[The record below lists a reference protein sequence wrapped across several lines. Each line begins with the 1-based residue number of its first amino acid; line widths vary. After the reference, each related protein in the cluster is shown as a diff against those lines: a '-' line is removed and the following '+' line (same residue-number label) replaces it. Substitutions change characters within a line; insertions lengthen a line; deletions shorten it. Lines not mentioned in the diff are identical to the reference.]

1 MHGNNSKMMSGRN
14 LRNMKIKD
22 QGLTL
27 RQKRIIGAS
36 ATVLFLLFCAAVSWY
51 IGRPII
57 EFVSEPE
64 KFRVWVENG
73 GIWSKIAFIGMV
85 MFQVVI
91 ALVPGEPLEIG
102 AGYAFGAIEGTL
114 LTVIGV
120 TFGSL
125 VVFSLVRKFGVMLVE
140 IFFSREK
147 ISSLKFLQKSKKRD
161 FVIFLLFFLPGTPKD
176 LITYFAGLTDMK
188 LSYMLWLSAVVRLP
202 SVITSTLGGDALGTE
217 KYIMAIIV
225 FIITLIISF
234 IGWLIFKFISSHRK
248 GA

>member
-1 MHGNNSKMMSGRN
+1 MTSGRN

-36 ATVLFLLFCAAVSWY
+36 ATVLFLLFCAVVSWY

-120 TFGSL
+120 TLGSL

-188 LSYMLWLSAVVRLP
+188 LSYMLWLSSVVRLP